1 MAASKQAVVF
11 GAGKIARGFIAHL
24 LTLSGYQ
31 ITFVEKNQAL
41 VESLRQ
47 RGKYTVHVI
56 SAPEKNS
63 TIQNF
68 RILQTDEVEAIAEAV
83 ANASVVF
90 VSIGGPNL
98 PQIVPLLAAGLE
110 RRTVGLNILLGE
122 NYFQPGQWLRKLI
135 AEQLPPAKQEWFA
148 REVGVV
154 ETVILRSTID
164 PTEEMKAID
173 PLSLKTQDMWELP
186 ADKQAF
192 VGDIPPIQGLSPKD
206 NFQGGLIRKLFT
218 YNGINAVIAY
228 IGHLKGY
235 VLLSEAAHDP
245 EIVELARKSYQEVS
259 EAICQRYGF
268 DREEQRQFAE
278 AAIAKYQRR
287 DIVDPIERNARDP
300 LRKLSRNDRL
310 VGPACL
316 AIEYSTTPVALSRA
330 IAAALLYDVPS
341 DPSSVSLQKI
351 VREKSVRA
359 ALTEVCTIESASELA
374 DMIVINYQDLSKVAS
389 VQ

>member
-192 VGDIPPIQGLSPKD
+192 VGDIPPIQGLSPND

>member
-11 GAGKIARGFIAHL
+11 GAGKIARGFLAHL

-31 ITFVEKNQAL
+31 ITFVEKNSVL
-41 VESLRQ
+41 GESLRQ
-47 RGKYTVHVI
+47 RGQYTIHVI
-56 SAPEKNS
+56 SAPEKNT
-63 TIQNF
+63 TIQDF
-68 RILQTDEVEAIAEAV
+68 RVLQSGEVEPIAEAV
-83 ANASVVF
+83 AHASVVF

-98 PQIVPLLAAGLE
+98 PQIAPLLAAGLE
-110 RRTVGLNILLGE
+110 RRRSSLNILLAE
-122 NYFQPGQWLRKLI
+122 NYFQPAQWLRKLI
-135 AEQLPPAKQEWFA
+135 AEHLPQTKQEWFA
-148 REVGVV
+148 REVGIV

-164 PTEEMKAID
+164 PTEEMKAVD

-192 VGDIPPIQGLSPKD
+192 VGDVPTIQGLTPKD

-228 IGHLKGY
+228 VGHLKGY
-235 VLLSEAAHDP
+235 KLLSDAANDP
-245 EIVELARKSYQEVS
+245 ELVALARQAYQEVGD
-259 EAICQRYGF
+259 AICQRYGF

-278 AAIAKYQRR
+278 AAISKYQRR

-316 AIEYSTTPVALSRA
+316 ALEYRTTPVALSRA

-341 DPSSVSLQKI
+341 DPSSVALQKI
-351 VREKSVRA
+351 IREKGVMA
-359 ALTEVCTIESASELA
+359 ALSEVCTIESASELA
-374 DMIVINYQDLSKVAS
+374 NLIVANYQELNTAF
-389 VQ
+389 QLR